1 MAVFQSR
8 IETKSSVFQGRFQKM
23 KSKVKM
29 LKKHLEEVR
38 KWGLDSTHP
47 QFQKNNKLPVRV
59 RIQKLLDSSSHFLE
73 LSPLAGHKMYNF
85 KAPSGGLITG
95 VGLVSGRECII
106 VANDPRVK
114 GGAYLPIAVKK
125 HLRAQEVAMQNHLPC
140 FYLVDSGGAYL
151 PMQAEIFPDRDH
163 FGAFFYNQSQMQSLG
178 LEQIS
183 IVFGQ
188 CTAGGAYIPAL
199 SDKTIMVQGQSAIFL
214 GGPPLV
220 FSATGEEVSAEELG
234 GSQLHSEESGVA
246 DYVVDTEESAIE
258 KGRELLFTRSSAM
271 PTNFIRSAVQEPHY
285 DPREMYGLVPDDLRE
300 PFDIREILAR
310 IVDASSWEEFK
321 KNYGTT
327 LFTAQTRISGFHVG
341 VLASQGVLFGE
352 SALKATHFI
361 DLCDR
366 HKIPLIFFQNV
377 MGFMVGKKYE
387 SQGIAKDGAK
397 MVSAVSLSRVPR
409 FTVIVGGSYGAGN
422 YGMCGRAYRP
432 RQLWM
437 WPSARIGVMG
447 GETARHILAS
457 IGKKINSEEQNKLI
471 EKYDAESTA
480 YYSTA
485 RIWDDGLI
493 DPLDTR
499 KLLTL
504 GLQIS
509 LNAPLA
515 ERSKGVYRM

>member
-1 MAVFQSR
+1 MTVFQSQ
-8 IETKSSVFQGRFQKM
+8 IETKASVFQDRFQKM
-23 KSKVKM
+23 ESKVQE
-29 LKKHLEEVR
+29 LKAHLEEVR
-38 KWGLDSTHP
+38 QWGLDSTH
-47 QFQKNNKLPVRV
+47 QTLKKKKLPVRL
-59 RIQKLLDSSSHFLE
+59 RIQKLLDPSSHFLE
-73 LSPLAGHKMYNF
+73 FSPLAGYKMYSF

-95 VGLVSGRECII
+95 VGLVSGRECMII
-106 VANDPRVK
+106 ANDPTVK

-125 HLRAQEVAMQNHLPC
+125 HLRAQEIAMQNHLPC

-151 PMQAEIFPDRDH
+151 PLQAEVFPDRDH

-199 SDKTIMVQGQSAIFL
+199 SDKTIMVRGQSAIFL

-220 FSATGEEVSAEELG
+220 FSATGEKVSAEELG
-234 GSQLHSEESGVA
+234 GTRLHSEESGVA
-246 DYVVDTEESAIE
+246 DYVAETEETALE
-258 KGRELLFTRSSAM
+258 KARQILFSRFALPARLARS
-271 PTNFIRSAVQEPHY
+271 TVQEPHY
-285 DPREMYGLVPDDLRE
+285 DPKEIYGIIPEDLRE
-300 PFDIREILAR
+300 PFDIKEILAR

-321 KNYGTT
+321 QNYGTT
-327 LFTAQTRISGFHVG
+327 LFTAQTQIGGFHVG
-341 VLASQGVLFGE
+341 VLASQGILFGE
-352 SALKATHFI
+352 SALKAAHFI

-366 HKIPLIFFQNV
+366 HKRPLIFFQNV

-437 WPSARIGVMG
+437 WPSAKIGVMG
-447 GETARHILAS
+447 GETAKHILTS
-457 IGKKINSEEQNKLI
+457 IGKKINPEEQNKLV
-471 EKYDAESTA
+471 EKYDFESTA

-485 RIWDDGLI
+485 RLWDDGLI

-499 KLLTL
+499 KFLTL
-504 GLQIS
+504 GLQTA
-509 LNAPLA
+509 LNAPLE
-515 ERSKGVYRM
+515 ERKKGVYRM

>member
-1 MAVFQSR
+1 MAVFQSQ
-8 IETKSSVFQGRFQKM
+8 IKTESSVFKDRFQKM
-23 KSKVKM
+23 ESKVKM
-29 LKKHLEEVR
+29 LQVLLEEVR
-38 KWGLDSTHP
+38 KWGLDSSH
-47 QFQKNNKLPVRV
+47 QHLQKNNKLPVRL
-59 RIQKLLDSSSHFLE
+59 RIQKLMDPSSHFLE
-73 LSPLAGHKMYNF
+73 FSPLAGYKMYSFNT
-85 KAPSGGLITG
+85 PSGGLITG
-95 VGLVSGRECII
+95 VGLVSGRECVII
-106 VANDPRVK
+106 ANDPAIK
-114 GGAYLPIAVKK
+114 GGAYLPITVKK
-125 HLRAQEVAMQNHLPC
+125 HLRAQEIAMQNHLPC

-151 PMQAEIFPDRDH
+151 PMQSEIFPDRDH

-199 SDKTIMVQGQSAIFL
+199 SDKTIMVRGKGAIFL

-220 FSATGEEVSAEELG
+220 FSATGEKVSPEELG
-234 GSQLHSEESGVA
+234 GARLHSEESGVA
-246 DYVVDTEESAIE
+246 DYVAETEEEAIE
-258 KGRELLFTRSSAM
+258 TGRKLLFAHSAVQ
-271 PTNFIRSAVQEPHY
+271 THFTRSAVQEPHY
-285 DPREMYGLVPDDLRE
+285 DPKEIYGIVPEDLKE
-300 PFDIREILAR
+300 PFDIKEILAR

-321 KNYGTT
+321 QNYGTT
-327 LFTAQTRISGFHVG
+327 LFTAQTQIGGFHVG
-341 VLASQGVLFGE
+341 VLASQGILFGE
-352 SALKATHFI
+352 SALKAAHFI

-366 HKIPLIFFQNV
+366 HKMPLIFFQNV

-397 MVSAVSLSRVPR
+397 MVSAVSLSRIPR

-457 IGKKINSEEQNKLI
+457 IGKKISSEEQKKLMK
-471 EKYDAESTA
+471 KYDSESTA

-485 RIWDDGLI
+485 HLWDDGLI

-499 KLLTL
+499 KFLTL
-504 GLQIS
+504 GLQAS
-509 LNAPLA
+509 LNAPLS
-515 ERSKGVYRM
+515 ERRKGVYRM

>member
-1 MAVFQSR
+1 MTVFQSQ
-8 IETKSSVFQGRFQKM
+8 IEVQSSVFQDRFRKM
-23 KSKVKM
+23 ESKVKT
-29 LKKHLEEVR
+29 LQNHLEEVR
-38 KWGLDSTHP
+38 QWGLNFSHK
-47 QFQKNNKLPVRV
+47 QIEKNKKLPVRV

-73 LSPLAGHKMYNF
+73 LSPLAGYKMYPF

-95 VGLVSGRECII
+95 IGLVAGRECVII
-106 VANDPRVK
+106 ANDPAVK
-114 GGAYLPIAVKK
+114 GGAYLPITVKK
-125 HLRAQEVAMQNHLPC
+125 HLRAQEIAMQNRLPC

-151 PMQAEIFPDRDH
+151 PLQAEIFPDKDH
-163 FGAFFYNQSQMQSLG
+163 FGAFFYNQSQMQSMG

-199 SDKTIMVQGQSAIFL
+199 SDKTIMVEGQSAIFL

-220 FSATGEEVSAEELG
+220 FSATGEKVSAEELG
-234 GSQLHSEESGVA
+234 GTRLHSEESGTA
-246 DYVVDTEESAIE
+246 DYTAETEESAIE
-258 KGRELLFTRSSAM
+258 KGREILFARSSM
-271 PTNFIRSAVQEPHY
+271 PTHFAQSKVQEPHY
-285 DPREMYGLVPDDLRE
+285 DPQEIYGIVPEDLRE
-300 PFDIREILAR
+300 PFNMREILAR

-321 KNYGTT
+321 QNYGDT
-327 LFTAQTRISGFHVG
+327 LAAVQTQIGGFHVG
-341 VLASQGVLFGE
+341 ILASQGILFGE
-352 SALKATHFI
+352 SARKAAHFI

-366 HKIPLIFFQNV
+366 HKMPLIFFQNV

-447 GETARHILAS
+447 GETARHILSS
-457 IGKKINSEEQNKLI
+457 IGKKISSEDQNKLM
-471 EKYDAESTA
+471 EQYDAESTA

-499 KLLTL
+499 KFLTL
-504 GLQIS
+504 GIQTAM
-509 LNAPLA
+509 NAPLA
-515 ERSKGVYRM
+515 ARRKGVYRM

>member
-1 MAVFQSR
+1 MMTVFQSQ
-8 IETKSSVFQGRFQKM
+8 IETNSSIFQDRFQKTEC
-23 KSKVKM
+23 KVKE
-29 LKKHLEEVR
+29 LKAHLEKNHR
-38 KWGLDSTHP
+38 WGLDSSH
-47 QFQKNNKLPVRV
+47 QQLKKNNKLPVRR
-59 RIQKLLDSSSHFLE
+59 RIQKLLDPSSHFLE
-73 LSPLAGHKMYNF
+73 FSPLAGHKMYNF
-85 KAPSGGLITG
+85 TAPSGGLITG
-95 VGLVSGRECII
+95 VGLVSGQECMII
-106 VANDPRVK
+106 ANDPTVK

-125 HLRAQEVAMQNHLPC
+125 HLRAQEMAMQNHLPC

-151 PMQAEIFPDRDH
+151 PMQAEVFPDRDH

-220 FSATGEEVSAEELG
+220 FSATGEKVSAEELG
-234 GSQLHSEESGVA
+234 GSQLHSEKSGTA
-246 DYVVDTEESAIE
+246 DYVAETEEAALE
-258 KGRELLFTRSSAM
+258 KARNILFTHSAQPANPMRSM
-271 PTNFIRSAVQEPHY
+271 VQEPHY
-285 DPREMYGLVPDDLRE
+285 DPKEIYGILPEDLSK
-300 PFDIREILAR
+300 PFDMKEILAR

-321 KNYGTT
+321 QNYGRT
-327 LFTAQTRISGFHVG
+327 LFTAQTQIGGFHVG
-341 VLASQGVLFGE
+341 VLASQGILFGE
-352 SALKATHFI
+352 SALKAVHFI

-377 MGFMVGKKYE
+377 TGFMVGKKYE

-422 YGMCGRAYRP
+422 YGMCGRAYKP

-447 GETARHILAS
+447 GEAARHILAS
-457 IGKKINSEEQNKLI
+457 IGKKISPEEQRKLA
-471 EKYDAESTA
+471 EKYDFESTA

-485 RIWDDGLI
+485 RLWDDGLI

-499 KLLTL
+499 KFLTL
-504 GLQIS
+504 GLQTA
-509 LNAPLA
+509 LNAPLE
-515 ERSKGVYRM
+515 ERKKGVYRM

>member
-1 MAVFQSR
+1 MTIFQSQ
-8 IETKSSVFQGRFQKM
+8 IETKSTLFQDRFQKM
-23 KSKVKM
+23 ESKVKI
-29 LKKHLEEVR
+29 LQAHLDEVR
-38 KWGLDSTHP
+38 EWGLDSAH
-47 QFQKNNKLPVRV
+47 QHLQKNHKLPVRL
-59 RIQKLLDSSSHFLE
+59 RIQKLIDSSSHFLE
-73 LSPLAGHKMYNF
+73 LSSLAGHKMYSF

-95 VGLVSGRECII
+95 VGFVSGRECMII
-106 VANDPRVK
+106 ANDPTVK

-125 HLRAQEVAMQNHLPC
+125 HLRAQEIAMQNHLPC

-151 PMQAEIFPDRDH
+151 PMQSEIFPDRDH
-163 FGAFFYNQSQMQSLG
+163 FGAFFYNQSQMQALG

-199 SDKTIMVQGQSAIFL
+199 SDKTIMVRGQSAIFL

-220 FSATGEEVSAEELG
+220 FSATGEKVSAEELG
-234 GSQLHSEESGVA
+234 GAQLHSEESGVA
-246 DYVVDTEESAIE
+246 DYVADTEEEAIE
-258 KGRELLFTRSSAM
+258 TGRRLLFARSTVQTHLA
-271 PTNFIRSAVQEPHY
+271 RSTVQEPHY
-285 DPREMYGLVPDDLRE
+285 DPKEIYGIIPEDLRE

-321 KNYGTT
+321 QNYGTT
-327 LFTAQTRISGFHVG
+327 LFTAQTQIGGFHVG
-341 VLASQGVLFGE
+341 VLASQGILFGE
-352 SALKATHFI
+352 SALKATHFV

-457 IGKKINSEEQNKLI
+457 IGKKISPEEQNKLI
-471 EKYDAESTA
+471 EQYNSESTA

-493 DPLDTR
+493 DPVDTR
-499 KLLTL
+499 KFLVL
-504 GLQIS
+504 GLQVS

-515 ERSKGVYRM
+515 DRRKGVYRM

>member
-1 MAVFQSR
+1 MTVFQSQ
-8 IETKSSVFQGRFQKM
+8 IETKSSVFQDRFQKM
-23 KSKVKM
+23 ESKVKA
-29 LKKHLEEVR
+29 LRTYLEEIR
-38 KWGLDSTHP
+38 QWGLDSNHR
-47 QFQKNNKLPVRV
+47 QLQKNNKLPVRV
-59 RIQKLLDSSSHFLE
+59 RIQKLLDASSHFLE
-73 LSPLAGHKMYNF
+73 FSPLAGHKMYSF
-85 KAPSGGLITG
+85 KAPAAGLITG
-95 VGLVSGRECII
+95 VGLVSGRECMII
-106 VANDPRVK
+106 ANDPTVK

-220 FSATGEEVSAEELG
+220 FSATGEKVSAEELG
-234 GSQLHSEESGVA
+234 GSHLHSSESGTA
-246 DYVVDTEESAIE
+246 DYVAETEEAALEKARRILFPHSA
-258 KGRELLFTRSSAM
+258 L
-271 PTNFIRSAVQEPHY
+271 PTNLMRSEIQEPHY
-285 DPREMYGLVPDDLRE
+285 DPKEIYGIVPEDLSQ
-300 PFDIREILAR
+300 PFDIREVLAR

-321 KNYGTT
+321 QNYGTT
-327 LFTAQTRISGFHVG
+327 LFTAQTKIGGFHVG
-341 VLASQGVLFGE
+341 VLASQGILFGQ
-352 SALKATHFI
+352 SALKAAHFI

-437 WPSARIGVMG
+437 WPSAKIGVMG
-447 GETARHILAS
+447 GEVAKHILAS
-457 IGKKINSEEQNKLI
+457 VGKKINSEEQKKLI
-471 EKYDAESTA
+471 GQYDSESTA

-485 RIWDDGLI
+485 RIWDDGLM

-499 KLLTL
+499 KFLTL
-504 GLQIS
+504 GLQTA
-509 LNAPLA
+509 LNAPLE
-515 ERSKGVYRM
+515 ERKKGVYRM